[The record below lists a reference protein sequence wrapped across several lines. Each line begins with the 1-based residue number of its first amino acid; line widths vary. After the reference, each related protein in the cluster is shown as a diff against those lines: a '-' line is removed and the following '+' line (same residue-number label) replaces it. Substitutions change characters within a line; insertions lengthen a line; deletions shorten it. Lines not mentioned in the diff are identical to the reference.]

1 MHFQCPE
8 WHLRATVLLAEPGAP
23 AECIKPSQLRS
34 VRDQRTLSLPVP
46 SAHASCL
53 QPIAHLH
60 PAPLPL
66 QAYWLC
72 ASLASGALL
81 KVRTIGLREGGLLL
95 RLGDALIFFGPLHD
109 TLGDTIADML
119 PVNVAVGGWGAWWGA
134 RRRCGGRVGVFAG
147 GALVWRGGCCCDGCF
162 LSHGSTWAC

>member
-1 MHFQCPE
+1 M
-8 WHLRATVLLAEPGAP
+8 
-23 AECIKPSQLRS
+23 
-34 VRDQRTLSLPVP
+34 
-46 SAHASCL
+46 
-53 QPIAHLH
+53 AHLH

-119 PVNVAVGGWGAWWGA
+119 PVNVAVGLL
-134 RRRCGGRVGVFAG
+134 GRVLGCQA
-147 GALVWRGGCCCDGCF
+147 ALWCQVRCVCGRGSSVAWG
-162 LSHGSTWAC
+162 LLL